1 MANTTQPHSDDSP
14 GHFLRQESP
23 ARRRLY
29 RRRSIDLHPDLF
41 EEMDRIQV
49 QLRLR
54 SHSEVIQKALQF
66 LALIY
71 DREGQKDVFVAK
83 PGEKPQKVIL
93 I

>member
-1 MANTTQPHSDDSP
+1 
-14 GHFLRQESP
+14 
-23 ARRRLY
+23 
-29 RRRSIDLHPDLF
+29 
-41 EEMDRIQV
+41 MDRIQV